1 MDLIGIMEKYAKYFV
16 TFNIILMLIF
26 SSFLIYKKVNYGYI
40 FEKDVSLEGGIL
52 IGIPKNI
59 NIRISDLKALEFD
72 NSIYNLY
79 ETENAIYLEAKEDFN
94 VTNFISFL
102 NEKYNLGISENDL
115 IIQTFDPFFSKTI
128 FDDFVKFLSIAL
140 ILIATV
146 IFIIMREKISSLVI
160 LLTITFDLLA
170 VSFILALT
178 NYEIIAIA
186 FVALLM
192 VLEYCIDKTRE
203 KISSLVI
210 LLTITFDLLAVSF
223 ILALTNYEISTIAF
237 VALLMVLGY
246 GIDNNIVLATNI
258 LKETGEFKDK
268 VKSALK
274 IGYMMELT
282 TLIVLL
288 IIYFIIESNVIKEF
302 SFILSIALLFDM
314 YFYLFGNIPLYKIL
328 LLKS

>member
-178 NYEIIAIA
+178 NYEI
-186 FVALLM
+186 
-192 VLEYCIDKTRE
+192 
-203 KISSLVI
+203 
-210 LLTITFDLLAVSF
+210 
-223 ILALTNYEISTIAF
+223 STIAF